1 MLEYVALKE
10 DKSPISLRKKYDN
23 FDNLENAGV
32 LLNDNVVLIDFDN
45 DNKNESQII
54 EYIDKTYPTLKVIT
68 DKGVHF
74 YYAKPQNLTLKK
86 SMIDT
91 ITVGGFQVDYKT
103 SNKQYAV
110 IKRNGKVRESNRP
123 FSFDNLAELPSLLFP
138 LVRRKDNLSGMVEH
152 DGRND
157 TLHKHLCSEQR
168 NYADID
174 IDNIAEIINN
184 IVFTDP
190 LDNTELNSVV
200 DSAKSYYEYNE
211 DTKDMISFAQWVIKE
226 LDIKMYNT
234 DLFFLDNNRYI
245 SDNKL
250 LIKKITEFLKLKKA
264 QDNELMYQL
273 TKLSDEI
280 DASLKELPILLR
292 NGSIVDGEYV
302 PPTETIPFTPFYLDV
317 EYNASAFDEHVDKFL
332 NSITCDSKGEDPTL
346 RKELRQTLEEV
357 LGHIL
362 LTNKFPA
369 HVFFLSGGG
378 NNGKS
383 TFLEMINNFV
393 GELGQNLSLDA
404 FNDGTSVATLNAKLV
419 NCSDET
425 DDVFIDRCKDY
436 KSLASGNT
444 ITVRPIY
451 SQPVKV
457 QNTATLILSANKMPE
472 FKDKS
477 KGFFRR
483 LMIIP
488 FDFVITEKISNL
500 DDLLSTDNA
509 KSYILNLAL
518 KGVQSIKANGY
529 KMTENKYLNEKIDEY
544 ILDTDTVASYLAEK
558 DTKIENRR
566 TTEVHKAYC
575 LYCMDI
581 GKMSLGLSRFS
592 SRLKDFGYY
601 STPVSNPNK
610 NSKDKTIR
618 VYKKG

>member
-1 MLEYVALKE
+1 MLSFIELNS
-10 DKSPISLRKKYDN
+10 DKSPIKEKYNKRYDS
-23 FDNLENAGV
+23 FGYLENAG
-32 LLNDNVVLIDFDN
+32 LLLDNNVILIDFDN
-45 DNKNESQII
+45 DNIDENKII
-54 EYIDKTYPTLKVIT
+54 EYIDSNYPTLKVIT

-74 YYAKPQNLTLKK
+74 YYKKPTDLKIKK

-91 ITVGGFQVDYKT
+91 ITVGGFQVDYKNGKT
-103 SNKQYAV
+103 QYAV
-110 IKRNGKVRESNRP
+110 VKLNGKTRETNQP
-123 FSFDNLAELPSLLFP
+123 LSFDSLAELPPLLYP
-138 LVRRKDNLSGMVEH
+138 LQKRKENLSGMKEH

-157 TLHKHLCSEQR
+157 TIFRHLCSVQR
-168 NYADID
+168 TYPDID
-174 IDNIAEIINN
+174 IENIAEIINS
-184 IVFTDP
+184 IVFKEG
-190 LDNTELNSVV
+190 LDQSELQNTINSVR
-200 DSAKSYYEYNE
+200 SYYDDIEEYQQ
-211 DTKDMISFAQWVIKE
+211 DIISFAQWLIPQLNIKT
-226 LDIKMYNT
+226 YNT
-234 DLFFLDNNRYI
+234 ELFFFDNNRYI
-245 SDNKL
+245 SNNKL
-250 LIKKITEFLKLKKA
+250 LIKKITKFVKLKKA

-280 DASLKELPILLR
+280 NASLKELPILIK
-292 NGSIVDGEYV
+292 NGLIIDGEYSKI
-302 PPTETIPFTPFYLDV
+302 ENDNIPFTPFYLDI
-317 EYNASAFDEHVDKFL
+317 EYNAGSYDKNVDKFL
-332 NSITCDSKGEDPTL
+332 NDITCNRE
-346 RKELRQTLEEV
+346 ELRQTLEEI

-393 GELGQNLSLDA
+393 GDLGQNLSLDA

-425 DDVFIDRCKDY
+425 DDIFIDRCKGY

-451 SQPVKV
+451 SQPIKV

-488 FDFVITEKISNL
+488 FDFVITDKISNL
-500 DDLLSTDNA
+500 DELLSTDNA

-518 KGVQSIKANGY
+518 NGVQSIKANGY
-529 KMTENKYLNEKIDEY
+529 KMTKNKYLEEKIDEY
-544 ILDTDTVASYLAEK
+544 ILDTDTVRGFIEENP
-558 DTKIENRR
+558 KIEGQE
-566 TTEVHKAYC
+566 TKQVHKEYC

-581 GKMSLGLSRFS
+581 GKMSLGLSNFS

-601 STPVSNPNK
+601 SKPTY
-610 NSKDKTIR
+610 KDGKTVR
-618 VYKKG
+618 TYQKS

>member
-1 MLEYVALKE
+1 M
-10 DKSPISLRKKYDN
+10 
-23 FDNLENAGV
+23 
-32 LLNDNVVLIDFDN
+32 
-45 DNKNESQII
+45 I
-54 EYIDKTYPTLKVIT
+54 E
-68 DKGVHF
+68 
-74 YYAKPQNLTLKK
+74 
-86 SMIDT
+86 
-91 ITVGGFQVDYKT
+91 
-103 SNKQYAV
+103 
-110 IKRNGKVRESNRP
+110 
-123 FSFDNLAELPSLLFP
+123 
-138 LVRRKDNLSGMVEH
+138 
-152 DGRND
+152 
-157 TLHKHLCSEQR
+157 
-168 NYADID
+168 
-174 IDNIAEIINN
+174 
-184 IVFTDP
+184 
-190 LDNTELNSVV
+190 
-200 DSAKSYYEYNE
+200 
-211 DTKDMISFAQWVIKE
+211 FAQWVIEK

-250 LIKKITEFLKLKKA
+250 LLKKITQFQKLTKA
-264 QDNELMYQL
+264 QDNELIYQL
-273 TKLSDEI
+273 AKLSDEI
-280 DASLKELPILLR
+280 NATLKEMPILLK
-292 NGSIVDGEYV
+292 NGSIIDGEYS
-302 PPTETIPFTPFYLDV
+302 PIETIPFTPFYLDI
-317 EYNASAFDEHVDKFL
+317 EYNANAYDKNVDKFL
-332 NSITCDSKGEDPTL
+332 NDITCNSSEENSKS
-346 RKELRQTLEEV
+346 RKELRQTLEEI

-393 GELGQNLSLDA
+393 GDLGQNLSLDA

-425 DDVFIDRCKDY
+425 DDVFIDKCKGY

-500 DDLLSTDNA
+500 DELLSTDNA

-518 KGVQSIKANGY
+518 KGVESIKANGY
-529 KMTENKYLNEKIDEY
+529 KMSNNKYLNEKIDEY
-544 ILDTDTVASYLAEK
+544 KLDTDTVRSYMDE
-558 DTKIENRR
+558 DPKIENRR
-566 TTEVHKAYC
+566 TTDVHKEYVLHC
-575 LYCMDI
+575 LDI
-581 GKMSLGLSRFS
+581 GKMSLGLANFS

-601 STPVSNPNK
+601 SKPSNL
-610 NSKDKTIR
+610 DGKTVR